1 MVCFTK
7 LTPRTPPSVIILFL
21 NSIRA
26 WILLDEGQTGE
37 SGDRRAIQGCS
48 EARVGSLLNDEDEDN
63 GEESKH
69 LKDYSAPRVGS
80 FLVAACSVITQR
92 IAHFS
97 IASRGQTWGV
107 QFWVYSVIRT
117 AQCPCISNIM
127 FSFYHVCL
135 IHTWYLSQPSHHITS
150 HRWLCKKFSQV

>member
-1 MVCFTK
+1 MLHNVQHQQHRDHK
-7 LTPRTPPSVIILFL
+7 DHPLPLWSNQSMNPPPL
-21 NSIRA
+21 
-26 WILLDEGQTGE
+26 
-37 SGDRRAIQGCS
+37 RRSDWRKWERGGTAIQGCS

-107 QFWVYSVIRT
+107 QFWVYSVIRI
-117 AQCPCISNIM
+117 AQCPRISNIM
-127 FSFYHVCL
+127 FSFHHVCL

-150 HRWLCKKFSQV
+150 LVM